1 MLFLFMD
8 IFSIFRSALGV
19 GVGETCPHFSLGW
32 LTYSEANKTF
42 VQDPDFK
49 VSCSP
54 GKLII
59 IKLIMNYG
67 FPLTLFLVARAGK
80 KLHKFDHSQ

>member
-8 IFSIFRSALGV
+8 IFSIFSSALGV
-19 GVGETCPHFSLGW
+19 GVGEACPHFSPGW

-49 VSCSP
+49 VSCTP

-59 IKLIMNYG
+59 IKL
-67 FPLTLFLVARAGK
+67 VARAGK
-80 KLHKFDHSQ
+80 KLP